1 MLTVG
6 VVTFSF
12 IMAGGASYITHLG
25 NCRGAVLDKR
35 SSRVCVSFLRES
47 SPVKMALYR
56 LTGSLKYSSSKDEE
70 DPEEAEVSCD
80 DDRHCG
86 GESSSILNPLGG
98 TISLKTLRAPE
109 ALK

>member
-86 GESSSILNPLGG
+86 GESSSILNPQGIGL
-98 TISLKTLRAPE
+98 SLKTLGVPK

>member
-12 IMAGGASYITHLG
+12 IIPGGASYIVHLG

-47 SPVKMALYR
+47 SPVKIALYR
-56 LTGSLKYSSSKDEE
+56 LTGSLKYSSSKDE
-70 DPEEAEVSCD
+70 DSDEADVSCD

-86 GESSSILNPLGG
+86 GESSSILNPLG
-98 TISLKTLRAPE
+98 IFLSLKTLGVPK

>member
-6 VVTFSF
+6 VGTFSF
-12 IMAGGASYITHLG
+12 IMAGGASYIVHLG
-25 NCRGAVLDKR
+25 NCRGVVLDKR

-47 SPVKMALYR
+47 SPVKIALYR
-56 LTGSLKYSSSKDEE
+56 LTGSLKYSSSKDE

-86 GESSSILNPLGG
+86 GESSSILNPQCIGL
-98 TISLKTLRAPE
+98 SLITLWVPE